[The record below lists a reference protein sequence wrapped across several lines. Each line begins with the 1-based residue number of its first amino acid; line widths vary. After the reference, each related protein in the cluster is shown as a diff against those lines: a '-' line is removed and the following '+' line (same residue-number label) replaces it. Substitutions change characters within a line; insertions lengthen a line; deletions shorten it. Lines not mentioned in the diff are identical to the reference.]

1 MSVRFGENGGVA
13 GGAAVKE
20 DQMDIDADVV
30 IVGAGL
36 AGLVAAT
43 EACAGGRNR
52 VLILDQENEHNLGGQ
67 AFWSLGGI
75 FLVDS
80 PEQRRM
86 GIRDSPE
93 LAWQDWQGSAQ
104 FDRLDDED
112 SWASRWA
119 RAYVEWAADGKRAY
133 LRSRGWHAVPFV
145 GWAERGSGSALGH
158 GNSVPRFHITWG
170 TGPRIVELFAD
181 AVEEDRRAG
190 HTELRFRHRVDELI
204 VEDGAVVGV
213 RGSVLAPDDSPR
225 GVSSSREVLD
235 GFEIRAGSVV
245 VTSGGIGHNH
255 ELMRRN
261 WPTDRVG
268 PAPSHLISG
277 VPAHVDGRMLE
288 ITERAGGRIVN
299 RDRMWAYTEG
309 VHNWDPVWPDH
320 AIRILPGP
328 SSMWFD
334 ANGERLRG
342 MSGLPGADSIGAMT
356 QILATGH
363 DYSWFVLT
371 QSIIEKEFA
380 LSGSEQNP
388 DLTGRDVGYLVRTRL
403 AKGAPGPVEA
413 FKEHGVDFVV
423 ADTLPELVAK
433 MNAISRGPQ
442 LDASAIEAQ
451 IVARDRELD
460 NPFSKDIQVMVIHNA
475 RKSTTDKLIRV
486 ARPHRILDPAHGP
499 LIGVRLNILSRKTLG
514 GLQTNLDSQVL
525 GADGEPVPGLYAA
538 GEVAG
543 FGGGGVHGYN
553 ALEGTFLGGCIFSGR
568 AAGLALSGRRP

>member
-1 MSVRFGENGGVA
+1 
-13 GGAAVKE
+13 
-20 DQMDIDADVV
+20 MDIDAAVV

-145 GWAERGSGSALGH
+145 GWAERGAGSALGH

-190 HTELRFRHRVDELI
+190 HLELRFRHRVDELI

-225 GVSSSREVLD
+225 GVS
-235 GFEIRAGSVV
+235 
-245 VTSGGIGHNH
+245 
-255 ELMRRN
+255 
-261 WPTDRVG
+261 
-268 PAPSHLISG
+268 
-277 VPAHVDGRMLE
+277 
-288 ITERAGGRIVN
+288 
-299 RDRMWAYTEG
+299 
-309 VHNWDPVWPDH
+309 
-320 AIRILPGP
+320 
-328 SSMWFD
+328 
-334 ANGERLRG
+334 
-342 MSGLPGADSIGAMT
+342 
-356 QILATGH
+356 
-363 DYSWFVLT
+363 
-371 QSIIEKEFA
+371 
-380 LSGSEQNP
+380 
-388 DLTGRDVGYLVRTRL
+388 
-403 AKGAPGPVEA
+403 
-413 FKEHGVDFVV
+413 
-423 ADTLPELVAK
+423 
-433 MNAISRGPQ
+433 
-442 LDASAIEAQ
+442 
-451 IVARDRELD
+451 
-460 NPFSKDIQVMVIHNA
+460 
-475 RKSTTDKLIRV
+475 
-486 ARPHRILDPAHGP
+486 
-499 LIGVRLNILSRKTLG
+499 
-514 GLQTNLDSQVL
+514 
-525 GADGEPVPGLYAA
+525 
-538 GEVAG
+538 
-543 FGGGGVHGYN
+543 
-553 ALEGTFLGGCIFSGR
+553 
-568 AAGLALSGRRP
+568 